1 MRVPRRS
8 IMAKLLIIG
17 QIPPPIGGVTEHVRR
32 LTQNL
37 RRTGFPFDFCDPGK
51 ASLASIL
58 FKIATHRTI
67 HIHFSNPG
75 TQALF
80 AAFCRLTFKK
90 LIITYHG
97 RWGRYG
103 ALGNWAVKLSA
114 YLAHVPIVQERA
126 SLLQALNCNAR
137 ARQISTY
144 IPDADIL
151 PLPARLQAAIASRR
165 NDYQATFCTNAWNV
179 TFDKNG
185 QETYGISEMIAR
197 FAGYPEYQLLVSDPS
212 GNYRL
217 YIEKHTRHIPN
228 NLLFISQLH
237 DFKSILLLSDA
248 FIRNTT
254 TDGGSLS
261 IHEAREL
268 GIPVLASA
276 AVERPP
282 FCSVFQDF
290 SKADLKEKLEE
301 ARRLITLSGTTYDA
315 VGELIKLYQEI
326 A

>member
-1 MRVPRRS
+1 MP
-8 IMAKLLIIG
+8 KLLIIG
-17 QIPPPIGGVTEHVRR
+17 RIPPPVGGVTMHVKR
-32 LTQNL
+32 LRQSL
-37 RRTGFPFDFCDPGK
+37 RRAGFHFSFCDPGS
-51 ASLASIL
+51 APLPNIL

-67 HIHFSNPG
+67 HIHFSNP
-75 TQALF
+75 TAQVLF

-97 RWGRYG
+97 CWGRYG

-126 SLLQALNCNAR
+126 SLTQALRCNAR
-137 ARQISTY
+137 SRQISTY
-144 IPDADIL
+144 IPDPETV

-165 NDYQATFCTNAWNV
+165 KYYQATFCTNAWNV

-185 QETYGISEMIAR
+185 HEIYGISEMIAR
-197 FAGYPEYQLLVSDPS
+197 FAGYPDYQLLVSDPS
-212 GNYRL
+212 GNYRS
-217 YIEKHTRHIPN
+217 YIERRATHIPD

-254 TDGGSLS
+254 TDGVSLS
-261 IHEAREL
+261 IQEAREL
-268 GIPVLASA
+268 GIPILASA

-282 FCSVFQDF
+282 FCSIFRDF

-301 ARRLITLSGTTYDA
+301 ARRLIALPGTPYDV
-315 VGELIKLYQEI
+315 VGELIKLYRETD
-326 A
+326 

>member
-1 MRVPRRS
+1 
-8 IMAKLLIIG
+8 MAKLLIIG
-17 QIPPPIGGVTEHVRR
+17 KMPPPIGGVTEHVRR
-32 LTQNL
+32 LIQNL
-37 RRTGFPFDFCDPGK
+37 QRTGFQFDFCDTGK
-51 ASLASIL
+51 ASLPNIL
-58 FKIATHRTI
+58 FNIATHRII

-75 TQALF
+75 AQVLF

-97 RWGRYG
+97 CWGRYG

-114 YLAHVPIVQERA
+114 YLAHVPVVQERA
-126 SLLQALNCNAR
+126 SLLHALGCNAR

-144 IPDADIL
+144 ILDPEIL
-151 PLPARLQAAIASRR
+151 PLPARLQAAIALRR
-165 NDYQATFCTNAWNV
+165 SNYQATFCTNAWNV
-179 TFDKNG
+179 TFDKYG
-185 QETYGISEMIAR
+185 HETYGISEMISR
-197 FAGYPEYQLLVSDPS
+197 FADYPEYQLLVSDPS
-212 GNYRL
+212 GNYQS
-217 YIEKHTRHIPN
+217 YIEKHTQHIPN

-254 TDGGSLS
+254 TDGRSLS

-301 ARRLITLSGTTYDA
+301 ARRLIALPDA
-315 VGELIKLYQEI
+315 PFNAVDELIKLYQET